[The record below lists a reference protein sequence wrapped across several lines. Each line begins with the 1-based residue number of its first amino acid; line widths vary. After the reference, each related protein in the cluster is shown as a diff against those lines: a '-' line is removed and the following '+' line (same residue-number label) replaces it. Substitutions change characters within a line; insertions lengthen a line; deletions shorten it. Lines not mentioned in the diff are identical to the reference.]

1 MDRHEVCEIELRG
14 SITLYHLKELGLRMS
29 PRGPSATL
37 YKYVVVRGRDREAEQ
52 PGHREEME
60 LETHG

>member
-1 MDRHEVCEIELRG
+1 MDRHEVCEIELSG

-37 YKYVVVRGRDREAEQ
+37 YKYVVVRWERQRGGAAWAS
-52 PGHREEME
+52 
-60 LETHG
+60 